1 MILGVCIAAQRHF
14 RNKVL
19 MINPFFASTAYC
31 MKAKSKN
38 PSFGSDCDCNEKT
51 LKRNFD
57 H

>member
-1 MILGVCIAAQRHF
+1 MGVCTAAQRHF
-14 RNKVL
+14 RKNIL
-19 MINPFFASTAYC
+19 MINSSFASLQH

-38 PSFGSDCDCNEKT
+38 PSFCSDCDCNEKT